1 MNDRAELITRPGTPP
16 ALQDGTRFFTLQVS
30 AIVHS
35 MQLQLREAVR
45 ERLARIVGAENV
57 LTDASRLDQVSWD
70 ALSKGRLHPSNKADA
85 ALPLCAVLPD
95 STAEVQK
102 IILVANDEKIPIV
115 PYGGGSGLMGGAL
128 SVRPGIVLDLRRMN
142 RIFEVDGDARAARV
156 QAGCVLESLDQR
168 LNEDGF
174 ILGHDPWTV
183 PVATV
188 GGAIA
193 TNSVGYRAGIYGSMG
208 EQVLGLQA
216 VLPTGEIVE
225 TRAVPKSSTGIDLKS
240 LFIGGE
246 GGFGVITEAAI
257 KIFPMPEQRALHAL
271 GFDSF
276 EQGYGAIQKM
286 FARGLRPAM
295 VDFGDNEE
303 KFRGDALLYLA
314 FEGAREIVE
323 AEAKLALAICREAGG
338 KSLPQRQAEEFWN
351 ERHSIARR
359 FMENRRERR
368 ERGRDGIY
376 RDWIHVAL
384 PASKVLPFRKA
395 AMEIVVKRGVH
406 LQESGLWVRPEF
418 FSMPLRIDDDGTGQ
432 AQLALEETVEE
443 LLRLV
448 QNMGGSMEYTH
459 GVGVKL
465 APLMAEEHGYGLEV
479 MRKIKKVLDPN
490 NIMNPGKMGL

>member
-1 MNDRAELITRPGTPP
+1 
-16 ALQDGTRFFTLQVS
+16 
-30 AIVHS
+30 
-35 MQLQLREAVR
+35 LRES
-45 ERLARIVGAENV
+45 LSRIVGPEHV
-57 LTDASRLDQVSWD
+57 FTDESRLDEVSWD
-70 ALSKGRLHPSNKADA
+70 ALSEGRLHPSKKPVA
-85 ALPLCAVLPD
+85 ALPLCVVLPD

-102 IILVANDEKIPIV
+102 IVLVANEEKTPIV

-142 RIFEVDGDARAARV
+142 QILEVDGEARAARV
-156 QAGCVLESLDQR
+156 QAGCVLESLDKR
-168 LNEDGF
+168 LNEAGF

-188 GGAIA
+188 GGAIS

-208 EQVLGLQA
+208 DQVLGLEA
-216 VLPTGEIVE
+216 VLPNGEIVR

-246 GGFGVITEAAI
+246 GCFGVVTEATI
-257 KIFPMPEQRALHAL
+257 EIFSKPERRALHAL
-271 GFDSF
+271 GFASF

-303 KFRGDALLYLA
+303 KFQGDALLYLA
-314 FEGAREIVE
+314 FEGIGEIVE
-323 AEAKLALAICREAGG
+323 AEETLALALCVEAGG
-338 KSLPQRQAEEFWN
+338 KRLPQQQAEEFWS

-359 FMENRRERR
+359 FIQNRRQRR
-368 ERGRDGIY
+368 ERGRDGVY

-384 PASKVLPFRKA
+384 PASKVLAFRKA
-395 AMEIVVKRGVH
+395 AMEIVAKRGIH
-406 LQESGLWVRPEF
+406 LQESGLWIRPEF
-418 FSMPLRIDDDGTGQ
+418 FSMPLRIEDDGKND

-448 QNMGGSMEYTH
+448 QKMGGSMEYTH

-479 MRKIKKVLDPN
+479 MRKIKKTLDPN